1 MTNTHNSEFHLDRCG
16 VCNFP
21 TWTFDLKTPTVCST
35 CAMIATDTNYPDGSK
50 PTLSNRDNPN
60 LTVAIIKER
69 YAALLV

>member
-1 MTNTHNSEFHLDRCG
+1 
-16 VCNFP
+16 
-21 TWTFDLKTPTVCST
+21 
-35 CAMIATDTNYPDGSK
+35 MIATDTNYPDGSK